1 MQHRCCGKGSTN
13 VLLSFGVGAGHH
25 RDFTPLGRISYSAMS
40 VRGLDVISVLFT
52 CQGGAA
58 STRRVAMADGA
69 LEDRLTTIQVGDGT
83 PIVTHF
89 CSTRFL
95 HAPLYT
101 PTFLAALASGVR
113 RAVNTA
119 DVFVELIATRG
130 PRRRD

>member
-1 MQHRCCGKGSTN
+1 M
-13 VLLSFGVGAGHH
+13 
-25 RDFTPLGRISYSAMS
+25 
-40 VRGLDVISVLFT
+40 RGLEVISVLFT

-69 LEDRLTTIQVGDGT
+69 LEDRLKTIQVGDGT